1 MNDVMRERAAGARR
15 VRRRDRGR
23 SVAAALAV
31 TVAVLP
37 GVLAACSSSDDEAGD
52 AEAATP
58 TVRLLTYDS
67 FALPEAAAAAFEE
80 RYGARIE
87 VVATGD
93 SGSML
98 TGALLS
104 AGDPEADVIFGIDD
118 TSATRALSE
127 PLLDPVDPSTLE
139 AVPEQYLLA
148 GDGAD
153 LLVPIDTGDVCMNL
167 DASWFAEQG
176 LAVPTTLEQLTE
188 PAYRDLVVVPSPV
201 TSSPG
206 LALLIGTVDRFG
218 EDGWRA
224 YWAALEANGVRVRP
238 SWDDAYYSDYTVS
251 GGDRPIVLSYASS
264 PPAEVVFSEGERTE
278 PASTV
283 MLDSCT
289 SQVEYAGV
297 LAGTPEPELAQQLV
311 AFMVDE
317 TWQRELPLTNF
328 VFPVLDVELPAEFE
342 QWAPRAEDPM
352 GLEPEVIDQGRDR
365 WIETWREQME

>member
-1 MNDVMRERAAGARR
+1 V
-15 VRRRDRGR
+15 
-23 SVAAALAV
+23 LAV

-127 PLLDPVDPSTLE
+127 QLLDPVDPSTLE

-328 VFPVLDVELPAEFE
+328 VFPVLDVELPPEFE